1 MLLPLASLSREGW
14 RAGDTLLRG
23 FVNLRSMP
31 VKTHKHVT
39 PAGCWFPSSL
49 RAVAFGITLALLTQI
64 AFAQEW
70 PFSQGLPKYRF
81 RSGEETLR
89 AFAPISAA
97 TRQSI
102 VKFNVDG
109 ETVALGAVADTNG
122 LVLTKASELKP
133 GKLTCWLATEK
144 EVGAQVLKVDEDED
158 VALVRVDAR
167 GLKPLRWASGEV
179 RVGQWAITPGLAA
192 TPHAVGI
199 ISALPHRVRPQRA
212 LIGVRFDFGTAT
224 PRIDEL
230 LPGLGAEQAGLK
242 PGDLIL
248 AVNSVAVSNRQQ
260 VVEVL
265 SDFRAGQTVKLRVG
279 RAAEQ
284 FDADVRLMSPNSSR
298 FGASLDP
305 QPSLDRLGG
314 EVSIRAEGFES
325 AIEHDTVLPP
335 WLCGGPLVN
344 LDGEAIGL
352 NIARAGRVTTYALSA
367 RLVQRLFENLKSAA
381 QSALKTGTPSAP
393 PDISSPARPAPP

>member
-49 RAVAFGITLALLTQI
+49 RALAFGITLALLTQI

-230 LPGLGAEQAGLK
+230 LPGLGAEQAGLE

-248 AVNSVAVSNRQQ
+248 AVNSVPVTNRQQ

-298 FGASLDP
+298 FGASLGP
-305 QPSLDRLGG
+305 QPGLDRLGG
-314 EVSIRAEGFES
+314 EVSVRAEGFES

-381 QSALKTGTPSAP
+381 QSTLKTGTPSAP